1 MHITKRKEY
10 VHARNSQRQ
19 DLHHG
24 GAVLEKG
31 TILIEAGKI
40 KAVGA
45 DLAVP
50 RRRDHRCP
58 GRVCPPGIIDAHTH
72 IGVYEEGIGF
82 EGADGNEMT
91 NPATP
96 HIRALDAV
104 NPADKAFAGAR
115 AGGVTSLAV
124 APGSANVIG
133 GQVLAMKT
141 WGRVVDDMVIR
152 APLGLKVAFGENP
165 KRVYSNQ
172 KKSPSTRMAVAAIL
186 RENLTAA
193 RNYLDK
199 LERAKDDPEK
209 APDRDLKLEI
219 LAKVLRKEIPLRAHA
234 HRADDIIT
242 AVRIAEEFDVDIVIE
257 HCTEGHL
264 IADFLAEKGVPAII
278 GPTLGTRPK
287 VELVN
292 ATFRTPGIL
301 HKAGVKVALTSD
313 HPVFPVQQLPIQA
326 ALVHKHGLPE
336 EEALK
341 AITINAAE
349 ILGIANRVGSLEPG
363 KDADIVIFS
372 GHPFHWKTRVEKTL
386 IDGEIVYER

>member
-1 MHITKRKEY
+1 MRAIVNGKICTM
-10 VHARNSQRQ
+10 A
-19 DLHHG
+19 

-50 RRRDHRCP
+50 P
-58 GRVCPPGIIDAHTH
+58 GAEIIDAQGGYVLPGIIDAHTH

>member
-1 MHITKRKEY
+1 MRAIINGRIHTMTG
-10 VHARNSQRQ
+10 Q
-19 DLHHG
+19 
-24 GAVLEKG
+24 VLDGG
-31 TILIEAGKI
+31 TILMDAGKI

-45 DLAVP
+45 NLAVP
-50 RRRDHRCP
+50 ANTEIIDAR
-58 GRVCPPGIIDAHTH
+58 GKFVMPGIVDAHTH
-72 IGVYEEGIGF
+72 IGIFEQGIGF

-91 NPATP
+91 HPATP
-96 HIRALDAV
+96 HLRALDAI
-104 NPADKAFAGAR
+104 NPLDKAFQGAI
-115 AGGVTSLAV
+115 AGGVTSLTV

-141 WGRVVDDMVIR
+141 WGQVVDDMIIQE
-152 APLGLKVAFGENP
+152 PLGLKIAFGENP
-165 KRVYSNQ
+165 KRVYSGQ

-186 RENLTAA
+186 RENLVAA
-193 RNYLDK
+193 RNYMEK
-199 LERAKDDPEK
+199 SEK
-209 APDRDLKLEI
+209 AKADPDKTPDRDLKLEI
-219 LAKVLRKEIPLRAHA
+219 LVKVLKKEIPLRAHA

-242 AVRIAEEFDVDIVIE
+242 AIRIAEEFDVNICIE

-264 IADFLAEKGVPAII
+264 IADFLAAKGVSAIV

-287 VELVN
+287 VELMN
-292 ATFRTPGIL
+292 TTFKTPGIL

-326 ALVHKHGLPE
+326 ALAHKDGLPE

-349 ILGIANRVGSLEPG
+349 IMGIAHRVGSIEVG

-372 GHPFHWKTRVEKTL
+372 GHPFDWKSQVEKTL

>member
-1 MHITKRKEY
+1 MRAIVNGKICTM
-10 VHARNSQRQ
+10 A
-19 DLHHG
+19 

-50 RRRDHRCP
+50 P
-58 GRVCPPGIIDAHTH
+58 GAEIIDAQGGYVLPGIIDAHTH

-165 KRVYSNQ
+165 KWVYSNQ

>member
-1 MHITKRKEY
+1 MRAIINGRIHTMTG
-10 VHARNSQRQ
+10 Q
-19 DLHHG
+19 
-24 GAVLEKG
+24 VLDGG
-31 TILIEAGKI
+31 TILMDAGKI

-45 DLAVP
+45 NLAVP
-50 RRRDHRCP
+50 ANTEIIDAR
-58 GRVCPPGIIDAHTH
+58 GKFVMPGIVDAHTH
-72 IGVYEEGIGF
+72 IGIFEQGIGF

-91 NPATP
+91 HPATP
-96 HIRALDAV
+96 HLRALDAI
-104 NPADKAFAGAR
+104 NPLDKAFQGAI
-115 AGGVTSLAV
+115 AGGVTSLTV

-141 WGRVVDDMVIR
+141 WGQVVDDMIIQE
-152 APLGLKVAFGENP
+152 PLGLKIAFGENP
-165 KRVYSNQ
+165 KRVYSGQ
-172 KKSPSTRMAVAAIL
+172 KISPSTRMAVAAIL
-186 RENLTAA
+186 RENLVAA
-193 RNYLDK
+193 RNYMEK
-199 LERAKDDPEK
+199 SEK
-209 APDRDLKLEI
+209 AKADPDKTPDRDLKLEI
-219 LAKVLRKEIPLRAHA
+219 LVKVLKKEIPLRAHA

-242 AVRIAEEFDVDIVIE
+242 AIRIAEEFDVNICIE

-264 IADFLAEKGVPAII
+264 IADFLAAKGVSAIV

-287 VELVN
+287 VELMN
-292 ATFRTPGIL
+292 TTFKTPGIL

-326 ALVHKHGLPE
+326 ALAHKDGLPE

-349 ILGIANRVGSLEPG
+349 IMGIAHRVGSIEVG

-372 GHPFHWKTRVEKTL
+372 GHPFDWKSQVEKTL